1 LATARAY
8 VLHSQ
13 VVAALTLG
21 AKRGVLLEMQQAR
34 LFTYWAY

>member
-1 LATARAY
+1 M
-8 VLHSQ
+8 

-34 LFTYWAY
+34 LYTCWAY